1 MHFCGI
7 IIKPKEVSVP
17 KAREV
22 LGEIL
27 VARGESDWYSTDDY
41 RERKINGRVEVSL
54 KEFKKVFV
62 EWLKDVKP
70 IPKDE
75 RFACNPVWAFCL
87 VGEHELCDEVLVPQ
101 EFFEFYEMP
110 ERIQLINTYVRTYKK
125 YTMALINKLLKSET
139 EYTVVLLDY
148 HN

>member
-7 IIKPKEVSVP
+7 VIKPKEVSVP

-22 LGEIL
+22 LGEVL
-27 VARGESDWYSTDDY
+27 VARGESDWYSIDDY

-54 KEFKKVFV
+54 KEFKKVFI

-75 RFACNPVWAFCL
+75 RFARNPVWAFC
-87 VGEHELCDEVLVPQ
+87 VVNEHESYDEVLVPQ
-101 EFFEFYEMP
+101 EFFEFYGTL
-110 ERIQLINTYVRTYKK
+110 ERIQLINTYVRAYKK
-125 YTMALINKLLKSET
+125 YTMSLINKLLKSET